1 MLVECT
7 SCFGLSGLGLGFGVW
22 RLWFGDWPL
31 GFVVCGVVFGVESL
45 AFGLWANV
53 WRLAYVVW
61 SLAFGVGGLW
71 RGVWCWE
78 FGVWALGFGVWGF
91 AFGVWSSIVLEV
103 RRVRFL
109 VRSAVFESQQV
120 TFGFTPLTLIPR
132 GALVVCSWCSWC
144 ARVCARAFSRVCARA
159 ALVVCSWCARASF
172 GLTPLTPI
180 PNCDCCLLCFAVLGC
195 AERSLPVRGCA
206 W

>member
-132 GALVVCSWCSWC
+132 GALVVCSWC
-144 ARVCARAFSRVCARA
+144 
-159 ALVVCSWCARASF
+159 ARASF